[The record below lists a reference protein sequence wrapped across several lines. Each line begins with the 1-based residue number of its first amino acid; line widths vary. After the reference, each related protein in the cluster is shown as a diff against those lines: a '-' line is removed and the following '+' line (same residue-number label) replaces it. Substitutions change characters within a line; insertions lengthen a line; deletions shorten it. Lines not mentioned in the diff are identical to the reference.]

1 MRLSILDLKNEIW
14 QGAVKQ
20 VLLPT
25 ADGQMCVLDF
35 HQSFVVRLEKGEIIF
50 SGKRLPIRDGIAFMH
65 SNALDIFAQT

>member
-1 MRLSILDLKNEIW
+1 
-14 QGAVKQ
+14 
-20 VLLPT
+20 LPT

-50 SGKRLPIRDGIAFMH
+50 SGKRLPISDGIAFMH